1 MTNMFPREDVLN
13 DLDVLLVLYPGED
26 DSPMVN
32 AALLITD
39 ADAAL
44 VADLPPDV
52 EEEHAGPM
60 PVVEVCCVTSGSFF
74 DVIRCGDG
82 LMAFP
87 TAPAPVAED
96 GGLVGHVGVDS
107 GMVWLGDP
115 YYLAGEEGDLVDAI
129 LMGRPTAS
137 PRRVVTSAG
146 SRYPPPTATVLSP
159 PTRPSWPSI
168 SPVTPPSR
176 TWPT

>member
-87 TAPAPVAED
+87 TAPAPVPQD
-96 GGLVGHVGVDS
+96 GELVGHVGVDS

-115 YYLAGEEGDLVDAI
+115 CYLAGEEGDLVDAI
-129 LMGRPTAS
+129 LHGQTGGVSTPRGDLGGIAVPTAYGDGVYS
-137 PRRVVTSAG
+137 VFAHRDDDGRIVRLEVDFA
-146 SRYPPPTATVLSP
+146 
-159 PTRPSWPSI
+159 I
-168 SPVTPPSR
+168 
-176 TWPT
+176 